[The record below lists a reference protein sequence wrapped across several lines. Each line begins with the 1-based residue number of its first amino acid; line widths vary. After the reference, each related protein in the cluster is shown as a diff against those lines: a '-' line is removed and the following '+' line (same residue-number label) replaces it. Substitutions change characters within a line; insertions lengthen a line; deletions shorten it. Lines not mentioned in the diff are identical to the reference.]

1 MESCFGSWTDNQV
14 VSLKTLLGILSI
26 GLPCIVCDLRDL
38 VIEDIDYKFFVH
50 SKFWFVVD
58 AEIGHFIYENYNIST
73 KMICLDHGSGDF

>member
-1 MESCFGSWTDNQV
+1 M
-14 VSLKTLLGILSI
+14 K
-26 GLPCIVCDLRDL
+26 CIVCDLRDL

-73 KMICLDHGSGDF
+73 KMICLDHRSGDF